1 MQHEPKFV
9 HYFHDPDFSEPPHDQ
24 YNLDTSII
32 VEEDSNKLDK
42 QEEEDHEKLVLKS
55 SENKKDEMS
64 STTTST
70 MHRKNNKC
78 AAGTGAGAG
87 ASKNDIHSKINTAH
101 VPRDRRMRLTR
112 NSLQILQFAR
122 LARV

>member
-9 HYFHDPDFSEPPHDQ
+9 HYFHDLDFSQPPHDQ

-32 VEEDSNKLDK
+32 EEEDSNKLDK
-42 QEEEDHEKLVLKS
+42 QEEEDHEELVLKS
-55 SENKKDEMS
+55 SKNKKDEMS

-70 MHRKNNKC
+70 MSRKNNKC
-78 AAGTGAGAG
+78 AAGAGAG
-87 ASKNDIHSKINTAH
+87 ASKNDIHNKINTAH
-101 VPRDRRMRLTR
+101 APRDRRMRLTK